1 METETYHYEILP
13 YICLINTFRIV
24 VISVLPEEKGCVD
37 AVEPGVY
44 EGHTEGH
51 LETTGQEL
59 SVRSLNSSQPDGKT
73 D

>member
-1 METETYHYEILP
+1 MYA
-13 YICLINTFRIV
+13 FVIV
-24 VISVLPEEKGCVD
+24 VISVLPEEEGCVD
-37 AVEPGVY
+37 AVEPGIY

>member
-1 METETYHYEILP
+1 MYA
-13 YICLINTFRIV
+13 FVIV

-37 AVEPGVY
+37 AVEPGIY

>member
-37 AVEPGVY
+37 AVEPGVDK
-44 EGHTEGH
+44 GHTEYGGTSGAH
-51 LETTGQEL
+51 RPRAECHEPAQ
-59 SVRSLNSSQPDGKT
+59 
-73 D
+73 